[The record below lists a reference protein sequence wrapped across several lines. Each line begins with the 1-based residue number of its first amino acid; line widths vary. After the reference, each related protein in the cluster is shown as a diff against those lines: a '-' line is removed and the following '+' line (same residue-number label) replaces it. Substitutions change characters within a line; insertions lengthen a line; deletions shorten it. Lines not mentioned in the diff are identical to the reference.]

1 VAPLVY
7 ETALNGG
14 DAVVVLAGELDLAG
28 AAALEAEIERLATLD
43 AVEQVVL
50 DLSRLEFMD
59 SSGLRAVALADRR
72 LREAGRALVLIRGP
86 DVVQRVF
93 EITRMSDRLQFAGS
107 LDELG
112 TSSPGIPGDSG
123 DVDVG
128 KR

>member
-1 VAPLVY
+1 MAPLVF

-14 DAVVVLAGELDLAG
+14 DAVVVLQGELDLAG
-28 AAALEAEIERLATLD
+28 SAALEAEMERLAALD
-43 AVEQVVL
+43 GVERVVL

-59 SSGLRAVALADRR
+59 SSGLRAVALADRA
-72 LREAGRALVLIRGP
+72 LRAAERELTLVRGP

-107 LDELG
+107 LEEL
-112 TSSPGIPGDSG
+112 
-123 DVDVG
+123 DVDADVG